1 VRDRSLGSKPQPA
14 IILRLIQNQTPAQSL
29 RARRRILPESY
40 SSAGALLLLITQPL
54 VFFRTVLF
62 NPQSHIP
69 FDIESFHL
77 PLATYI
83 ARCVRQGVFPF
94 WDPYPYC
101 GVPIHA
107 DITAQ
112 LFYPFTWIAILL
124 GNHSGGLKL
133 FYWIEWLDPLHM
145 ILAGVFTFFLLRQLG
160 ASLPAALLGGTVYQL
175 GGYFASQ
182 AQHLGA
188 ICCGAWLPLVLL
200 CVWKLANAVTL
211 RWAAILALSVALT
224 VLSGF
229 PAAAFVTFGAAVL
242 MVLGLCIWP
251 KPKWKAAGAILAG
264 FVLGHAIAAIQIVPT
279 YQLGRLS
286 IASMR
291 SDWHVTGGGLYFQSL
306 VSLMIPNYYHI
317 FTPFDPA
324 QYKLPFNF
332 TFLYIY
338 CGLIPLVLVLL
349 APFLRW
355 TQLRMFFLFTIISAV
370 WMLGDET
377 PLYRF
382 VYTHLPRFVRGALYA
397 EFALMAFCMFMAL
410 TSALVLQR
418 LAYRIPTVVMW
429 SIALVTALDLTYF
442 GSDRAMNAMPGGYK
456 KENSEYLIGG
466 HPGDLASVQ
475 KLVDVTNPPLRVD
488 YLDISAWRF
497 VQGSE
502 ILKIPTANG
511 DNPFMLQRIRS
522 LRRLFCGGYYWL
534 RKLPVNRPG
543 SPLVSMLSVGYLAA
557 QLPET
562 AAKFSNSLGELA
574 GDFGGLRFY
583 RTSSPLPRFFLV
595 HRLHISNGAADTFS
609 YLARPDFKPAEEAV
623 VEAQDLQPV
632 EALAGGVVT
641 VELYSPNRIEL
652 NVVAAGPAF
661 LATSEVLYP
670 GWNVAVNGKPGRL
683 YMTNG
688 AFRGVMLNPG
698 ANHVTMT
705 YWPELFLVWAAISIS
720 GLLAALA
727 GLPFGAPRS

>member
-1 VRDRSLGSKPQPA
+1 M
-14 IILRLIQNQTPAQSL
+14 IQNQISSQAQSQ
-29 RARRRILPESY
+29 RIRYP
-40 SSAGALLLLITQPL
+40 SAVALLLLIAQPL

-69 FDIESFHL
+69 FDIEAFHL

-83 ARCVRQGVFPF
+83 ARCVRQGIFPL

-145 ILAGVFTFFLLRQLG
+145 ILAGLFTFLLLRQFD
-160 ASLPAALLGGTVYQL
+160 ASPPVALLGGTVYQL

-200 CVWKLANAVTL
+200 CVWKLTHAITL
-211 RWAAILALSVALT
+211 RWVALLALSIALT
-224 VLSGF
+224 ILSGF
-229 PAAAFVTFGAAVL
+229 PAAAFVAFGAATL
-242 MVLGLCIWP
+242 MILGLCIWP
-251 KPKWKAAGAILAG
+251 QRKWKEAGAIVAG
-264 FVLGHAIAAIQIVPT
+264 IALGQAIAAIQIVPT

-286 IASMR
+286 IAAMR
-291 SDWHVTGGGLYFQSL
+291 SDWHVTGGGLRFQSL
-306 VSLMIPNYYHI
+306 VSLIIPNYYHI
-317 FTPFDPA
+317 FTPFDPT
-324 QYKLPFNF
+324 QYKLPINF

-338 CGLIPLVLVLL
+338 CGLIPLLLVLL
-349 APFLRW
+349 APFLRRARH
-355 TQLRMFFLFTIISAV
+355 LKMFFLFTLISV
-370 WMLGDET
+370 IWMLGDET
-377 PLYRF
+377 PLYRLF
-382 VYTHLPRFVRGALYA
+382 YTNLPRFVRGALYA

-418 LAYRIPTVVMW
+418 LASRLPVVLW
-429 SIALVTALDLTYF
+429 CVALVTAADLTYF
-442 GSDRAMNAMPGGYK
+442 GSDRTMNAMPGGYK
-456 KENSEYLIGG
+456 KENSEYLISGY
-466 HPGDLASVQ
+466 PGALANVQ

-488 YLDISAWRF
+488 YLDTGAWAF
-497 VQGSE
+497 IQGSE
-502 ILKIPTANG
+502 IFKVPTANG
-511 DNPFMLQRIRS
+511 DSALMLERLLF
-522 LRRLFCGGYYWL
+522 LRRLFCGGYYWE

-543 SPLVSMLSVGYLAA
+543 SALVSMLNIGYLAA

-562 AAKFSNSLGELA
+562 PAKFPNSLGELA

-583 RTSSPLPRFFLV
+583 RTSAALPRFFLV
-595 HRLHISNGAADTFS
+595 HRLHISNGPADAFS
-609 YLARPDFKPAEEAV
+609 HLARSDFRPAEEAV
-623 VEAQDLQPV
+623 VEAQDLQPI
-632 EALAGGVVT
+632 ETLSDGAVT

-652 NVVAAGPAF
+652 NVVAGGRAF
-661 LATSEVLYP
+661 LASSEVLYP
-670 GWNVAVNGKPGRL
+670 GWKVAVNNKPGRL

-688 AFRGVMLNPG
+688 AFRGVMLSPG
-698 ANHVTMT
+698 SNHITMT
-705 YWPELFLVWAAISIS
+705 YWPEGFLAWATISITA
-720 GLLAALA
+720 LLVTLA
-727 GLPFGAPRS
+727 GLLFGAPLS